1 MYSEKKKKIIIYS
14 ETDDKKVSQRFPSW
28 KHFSQIHL

>member
-1 MYSEKKKKIIIYS
+1 MYSEKKEKKIYS